1 MEQISTHSSILKP
14 SFKKINLINKHWH
27 LSTLIKQ
34 VCGSGLLFPKVSL
47 SQDSKVIFWDA
58 TYRGAFLS
66 SLFSNN
72 DNKPQRDSKNRFFK
86 ADVHGRFTAC
96 SRNKLLIL
104 KKNGSHTRTLK
115 YKNRSYQLLPAVFK
129 DTRRPAHACVAFK
142 VSQNCFSIMQIPVI
156 EIQCASKVHLPVR
169 QVDLSSKQSRRGNL
183 WEFLL
188 LPFSEFFFSSEA
200 FHGRDII
207 IKCRTN
213 GILANESRTFH
224 LKSLR

>member
-1 MEQISTHSSILKP
+1 MEQISTQSSILKP

-47 SQDSKVIFWDA
+47 SQDSKIIYWDA

-86 ADVHGRFTAC
+86 ADVH
-96 SRNKLLIL
+96 
-104 KKNGSHTRTLK
+104 GSHTRTLK

-200 FHGRDII
+200 FHRRDII

>member
-1 MEQISTHSSILKP
+1 MEQISTQSSILKP

-47 SQDSKVIFWDA
+47 SQDSKIIYWDA

-104 KKNGSHTRTLK
+104 KKIVHIQGLWSTEIALINFCQLFLKTPVALRMHVSHLRFLK
-115 YKNRSYQLLPAVFK
+115 I
-129 DTRRPAHACVAFK
+129 AF
-142 VSQNCFSIMQIPVI
+142 
-156 EIQCASKVHLPVR
+156 
-169 QVDLSSKQSRRGNL
+169 QSCKS
-183 WEFLL
+183 
-188 LPFSEFFFSSEA
+188 P
-200 FHGRDII
+200 
-207 IKCRTN
+207 
-213 GILANESRTFH
+213 
-224 LKSLR
+224 SLRFNVHQKCTYPWDK